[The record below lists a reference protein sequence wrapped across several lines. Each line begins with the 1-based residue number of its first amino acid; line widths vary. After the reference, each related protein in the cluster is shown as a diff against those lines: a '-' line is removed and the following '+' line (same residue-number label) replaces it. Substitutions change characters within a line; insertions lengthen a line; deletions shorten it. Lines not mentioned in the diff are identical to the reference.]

1 MAAAPQAQPP
11 DELAP
16 LKKELQGH
24 FTDGLVTLVG
34 LGLSAQAGLPTMP
47 ELAAF
52 LRSQMPQRLPD
63 PLKAPWG
70 AIEANLI
77 AGQDIETALKTVD
90 FESPLLQHITQ
101 LTSQLIEE
109 RELVVVQRVLGGQQ
123 ELPFSKLLPSIMFN
137 CTRAPVITSNYD
149 RLIELATEI
158 AGYGVDTGFCG
169 QDLGEF
175 NPKLSHEA
183 LGQATLSMVSRKQ
196 LRRTYRKHVALY
208 KPHGSLDWHEHRDK
222 VIRCHFRIDAPRLMI
237 TPGVSKY
244 RKGYE
249 VPFDHHRTSA
259 NEAIDR
265 AGRFLIVGYGFNDDQ
280 LETHLRTELK
290 RGKPC
295 LLLTKSLTGNSG
307 RLVAECPSITAIVS
321 NGPDG
326 GTGSLVLQSGKRT
339 EIPNKNI
346 WDLGVFVQEILS

>member
-1 MAAAPQAQPP
+1 MPAVPQAQPP
-11 DELAP
+11 AEIAQ

-52 LRSQMPQRLPD
+52 LREQMPPRLSD

-109 RELVVVQRVLGGQQ
+109 RELAVVQRVLSGEQ

-137 CTRAPVITSNYD
+137 CTRATVITSNYD

-158 AGYGVDTGFCG
+158 AGFAVDTGFCG
-169 QDLGEF
+169 QEFGEF
-175 NPKLSHEA
+175 NPKMSHEG
-183 LGQATLSMVSRKQ
+183 LGLATLSMVSRKQ

-208 KPHGSLDWHEHRDK
+208 KPHGSLDWYEHRGR
-222 VIRCHFRIDAPRLMI
+222 VIRCHFRTDAPRLMI

-249 VPFDHHRTSA
+249 VPFDYHRAFA
-259 NEAIDR
+259 NEAVDL
-265 AGRFLIVGYGFNDDQ
+265 AARFLIVGYGFNDDQ

-295 LLLTKSLTGNSG
+295 LLLTKKLTDNSG

-321 NGPDG
+321 SGSES

-339 EIPNKNI
+339 EVPNKNI